1 MTVRLVSYSACQPP
15 RTSSAAAMPDS
26 VSPGRTAYR
35 AAAAAGFAAVGN
47 VAVTCWVTSVVLLA
61 MRMLAWAP
69 GTDPG
74 TPATKRVSRTPQAST
89 THADFVHTRKVCHFP
104 STESVPNAQVR
115 HLGTNH
121 REGKDLRRRNL
132 RQVRTPNWLRLG
144 AARQQQ
150 QEQQQRRRQPA
161 EDGDTTAP

>member
-1 MTVRLVSYSACQPP
+1 MTVLLASYSACQPP

-35 AAAAAGFAAVGN
+35 AAVVAGFAAVGN
-47 VAVTCWVTSVVLLA
+47 VAVTCLVTSVVLLA
-61 MRMLAWAP
+61 MRMLAWVP
-69 GTDPG
+69 GTDPDM
-74 TPATKRVSRTPQAST
+74 PATKRVSRTLQAST
-89 THADFVHTRKVCHFP
+89 THADFVHTRKVRHFP

-132 RQVRTPNWLRLG
+132 RQIRTPDRLQLS
-144 AARQQQ
+144 AAR
-150 QEQQQRRRQPA
+150 
-161 EDGDTTAP
+161 